1 MKKRFIRR
9 TVYTL
14 CTALIMSAAPSW
26 TVYGVTGETAEGM
39 TLTKIATASAADRDK
54 LTNSETNEELESD
67 TVIEKQPEMN
77 IEVDEMPKEKAA
89 EKATASEAG
98 GITETIAAS
107 LTEVKS
113 TAVMILQPTASSFLG
128 DIWDSWSGKTS
139 FEFLNGNNGEGTEEK
154 PYLIK
159 NREQLMGLSEL
170 SAMGMT
176 VQEAEGADYAG
187 DYSGCCFALGCNIDL
202 QGVDWIPIGF
212 YRDSSESTGEVP
224 YAFSGTFDGNGHTI
238 KNLKLT
244 SFAGY
249 DNVGLFG
256 AVKSTEIHDV
266 TIIPDSSEIKGKDRT
281 GIVAGYAEDSTIR
294 DVTVKNAYISST
306 GVSGGIAGEI
316 SGSVI
321 ENAAC
326 EKVMIDAAGGTDI
339 IYAGGIAGIAS
350 DSSIVDC
357 EVSTG
362 DGNTAR
368 IQGTGFIGGIVGY
381 QNATDVY
388 NTHVNGTIGGYHST
402 AIGGITGRYAAGKLK
417 VARFEGTIGNSQL
430 GSMAREGTFI
440 GTRQGA
446 ATNYNFIDDVAYL
459 FADTESKISAN
470 VCGSEISDDND
481 YTYTAHIGYWH
492 SGDLYYTLVQGG
504 AKKTIEDQYFYEE
517 LEDGILTV
525 MAENT
530 GEGLPSFTG
539 HYTPDHFAP
548 NSLGRPV
555 RGYLLTVNQIDTI
568 ANGQNFYDIAALK
581 VRGSSQYSK
590 PLDKEN
596 RGAIAAG
603 SVVSVTTSPND
614 TDTEKFQME
623 GSPYYINEEGTR
635 KSTAYSHSSHAYT
648 FTMPAE
654 NVSVSAAYKKVAVSI
669 KVDLETYTF
678 AVTQTRTGNRKNP
691 VKTTEVRNLEGKL
704 IARYI
709 NGVLEQGTEVQ
720 PVNIAATIDANNDV
734 EDGRVKWSI
743 DDPELVSLATNNDE
757 GTDGYTA
764 KSASLSVNLGASFF
778 AGIIE
783 GAEKKQADENYQYKI
798 PNTIYG
804 AGHQSGGIAVLTAQT
819 RPSVSFEGKPCTA
832 NCKVNVTF
840 QIIDNTL
847 VAAEGAVFDKQ
858 VLSYTVTRTLTGDRT
873 APEEKVTVT
882 APQSLTAAFT
892 PDFFSRDEVIWT
904 SSDTAVAQVSQDQ
917 EAYREASVSALKDAK
932 WIRDII
938 ATDEGIRSN
947 DPYVKVSG
955 SGSRDVTITVNGK
968 DKLGNQASATCQV
981 TVKFITND
989 QTKVVPEGITLD
1001 NTVLSYSLGY
1011 QKTGDIHS
1019 ETEKKT
1025 GFETKKLTATV
1036 HPDIEETEEH
1046 KPYDRSILWTSS
1058 DPEAVT
1064 VDADGNVTPVDGTP
1078 WIQEALLKASY
1089 RTEKTVEIT
1098 AVTKDGQ
1105 KKASCTVSLTFQ
1117 AECIEADRESESFD
1131 LVLTKTGRR
1140 RSPVLTWSG
1149 LESKKFNASIYSGS
1163 QDKKSVLWR
1172 SSDTGVLTVDQEGNV
1187 IPVVLNGNQEVISN
1201 WINEAMG
1208 KYPYTGTVTAAVYA
1222 VTSDGKMSDPV
1233 IVNINFKLIDNTT
1246 SGSSSGGGGGG
1257 GSSGGG
1263 GGFCSVGV
1271 TTTGNTKGP
1280 AASAGAVTGTWT
1292 RIANGKW
1299 IFASNR
1305 TYTDEWAYI
1314 SNPYATGEQEKA
1326 SWFRFDTN
1334 GFMVTGWQTD
1344 ADGNTYYL
1352 KTATDGTQ
1360 GQMLTGWQYI
1370 PGESGHAVEGAW
1382 YYLNPASD
1390 GTSGKLGKLMTNTV
1404 IDGQYEIN
1412 EKGQWVQGGSIVTA
1426 VQ

>member
-1 MKKRFIRR
+1 MKKRFIRG
-9 TVYTL
+9 TAFAL
-14 CTALIMSAAPSW
+14 CAPLVMAATPPWAVHAEIS
-26 TVYGVTGETAEGM
+26 GKAGEVNEV
-39 TLTKIATASAADRDK
+39 KIATASEADRD
-54 LTNSETNEELESD
+54 TQMDIAVIEELDKELTDKATDSEAD
-67 TVIEKQPEMN
+67 LIPIEKPL
-77 IEVDEMPKEKAA
+77 
-89 EKATASEAG
+89 
-98 GITETIAAS
+98 IAVPDVQNA
-107 LTEVKS
+107 
-113 TAVMILQPTASSFLG
+113 AVMTHRAEFSSSLG

-139 FEFLNGNNGEGTEEK
+139 FEFLNGNSGEGSEDK
-154 PYLIK
+154 PYLIR

-170 SAMGMT
+170 AAMGMT

-187 DYSGCCFALGCNIDL
+187 DYSGCYFALGSNIDL
-202 QGVDWIPIGF
+202 QGVEWIPIGF
-212 YRDSSESTGEVP
+212 YRDSSESIGEVP
-224 YAFSGTFDGNGHTI
+224 YAFSGHFDGNGHTI
-238 KNLKLT
+238 RNLKLT
-244 SFAGY
+244 AFSHY

-256 AVKSTEIHDV
+256 AVKNAEIHNV

-294 DVTVKNAYISST
+294 DVTVKNAYISSN

-316 SGSVI
+316 SGTVI
-321 ENAAC
+321 ENVTC
-326 EKVMIDAAGGTDI
+326 EKVMIDATGGTDV

-350 DSSIVDC
+350 DSAIVDC
-357 EVSTG
+357 EIYTG
-362 DGNTAR
+362 DGTTAR
-368 IQGTGFIGGIVGY
+368 IQGTGYIGGIVGY
-381 QNATDVY
+381 QNATNVY
-388 NTHVNGTIGGYHST
+388 NTHVSGTIGGYHST

-446 ATNYNFIDDVAYL
+446 ATNFNYIDDVAYL

-481 YTYTAHIGYWH
+481 FTYAAHVGYWH

-504 AKKTIEDQYFYEE
+504 AEKTIEDQYFYEE
-517 LEDGILTV
+517 LEDGILTA
-525 MAENT
+525 MDEDT
-530 GEGLPSFTG
+530 GESLPRFTG
-539 HYTPDHFAP
+539 HYTLDHFAP

-568 ANGQNFYDIAALK
+568 ANGQNFYDIATLK
-581 VRGSSQYSK
+581 VRGGSQYSK

-623 GSPYYINEEGTR
+623 GTPFYINGKGT
-635 KSTAYSHSSHAYT
+635 KKGTTYSDGSHAYT

-654 NVSVSAAYKKVAVSI
+654 NVSVSANYKKVAVSI
-669 KVDLETYTF
+669 KVDPETYTF
-678 AVTQTRTGNRKNP
+678 AVTQTRTGNRKSP

-709 NGVLEQGTEVQ
+709 NGVLEQGTQVQ
-720 PVNIAATIDANNDV
+720 PVNIDATIDANNDV

-743 DDPELVSLATNNDE
+743 DDPELVNLATNNDE
-757 GTDGYTA
+757 GADGYTA

-778 AGIIE
+778 NGIIDE
-783 GAEKKQADENYQYKI
+783 AEKKQADKNYQYKI

-832 NCKVNVTF
+832 NCKINVTF

-847 VAAEGAVFDKQ
+847 VATEGAVLDKQ
-858 VLSYTVTRTLTGDRT
+858 ALTYTVTRTLTGDRT

-892 PDFFSRDEVIWT
+892 PDFFSKDEVIWT
-904 SSDTAVAQVSQDQ
+904 SSDMAVAQVSQDQ
-917 EAYREASVSALKDAK
+917 EAYREASVFALKDAK

-938 ATDEGIRSN
+938 ATDEGIQSN
-947 DPYVKVSG
+947 DIYTKVSG

-981 TVKFITND
+981 TVKFVTND
-989 QTKVVPEGITLD
+989 QTKIVPEGITLD
-1001 NTVLSYSLGY
+1001 NTALSYSLGY
-1011 QKTGDIHS
+1011 QKAGDINS
-1019 ETEKKT
+1019 QTAKKT

-1036 HPDIEETEEH
+1036 LPDIEETEQH
-1046 KPYDRSILWTSS
+1046 RPYDRSVLWTSS
-1058 DPEAVT
+1058 NPEAVT
-1064 VDADGNVTPVDGTP
+1064 VDADGNVTPVDGAP
-1078 WIQEALLKASY
+1078 WIQEALLKAPY
-1089 RTEKTVEIT
+1089 RAEKNVEII

-1105 KKASCTVSLTFQ
+1105 KKASCTVSLIFQ
-1117 AECIEADRESESFD
+1117 AECIEADRESENFD

-1140 RSPVLTWSG
+1140 SSPILTWSG

-1163 QDKKSVLWR
+1163 QDKKSVLWH

-1187 IPVVLNGNQEVISN
+1187 IPVVLNGNQEVISS

-1208 KYPYTGTVTAAVYA
+1208 KYLYTGAVTATIYA

-1233 IVNINFKLIDNTT
+1233 TINLNFKLVDNTT
-1246 SGSSSGGGGGG
+1246 SVSSSGGGGG

-1263 GGFCSVGV
+1263 GGFRSVGV

-1299 IFASNR
+1299 IFASDR

-1314 SNPYATGEQEKA
+1314 SNPYASGKQEKE
-1326 SWFRFDTN
+1326 SWYRFDKD

-1352 KTATDGTQ
+1352 KTVTDGTQ

-1370 PGESGHAVEGAW
+1370 PGESGNAVDGAW
-1382 YYLNPASD
+1382 YYLNPDSD
-1390 GTSGKLGKLMTNTV
+1390 GTNGKLGKLMTNTV

-1412 EKGQWVQGGSIVTA
+1412 EKGQWVQGGSIVSA